1 MTEKR
6 MFGGVAF
13 MVRGHMACGLMS
25 DGGFMVR
32 VAGGRTAEMVRRPHA
47 RVMEQKGRVM
57 RGFIL
62 ITPEGVADDGA
73 LRGWI
78 DDALAYN
85 ATLAAKP

>member
-1 MTEKR
+1 
-6 MFGGVAF
+6 
-13 MVRGHMACGLMS
+13 
-25 DGGFMVR
+25 
-32 VAGGRTAEMVRRPHA
+32 MVRRPHA